1 MYSIPDRGLERGG
14 ACLDC
19 ELVESL
25 LSRVFEYALVAAV
38 HDGQHL
44 HSRRKKIENLPI
56 AFIRPFEWFKP
67 DASSLLRPFLRHL
80 RRLLIFDVLVRLR
93 PGPSARPARSRL
105 G

>member
-25 LSRVFEYALVAAV
+25 LSSVFEYALVAAV

-44 HSRRKKIENLPI
+44 HSRRKKSKTYQLHSYVQWSGSSPMLLLYSAHFYV
-56 AFIRPFEWFKP
+56 AFG
-67 DASSLLRPFLRHL
+67 
-80 RRLLIFDVLVRLR
+80 VY
-93 PGPSARPARSRL
+93 
-105 G
+105 